1 MSTNKIL
8 AYTDVE
14 HSESVAP
21 KLVSAIKNN
30 CSGGPH
36 IVHKHYTSL
45 RDGEKEISREIQSL
59 TSSSPNVLILIHGTD
74 NAHSKRS
81 MPLEPHTTEMPQPQP
96 QPQPQQPQ
104 RAGSVFDHYAFFSPT
119 TVLVLGISAFLIFFA
134 LNALWIIGTTETPD
148 RLGQMSRT
156 AREKKQQ

>member
-14 HSESVAP
+14 HSESVPP
-21 KLVSAIKNN
+21 KLVSAIKKN

-59 TSSSPNVLILIHGTD
+59 TSSSPNVLTLIHGTD

-81 MPLEPHTTEMPQPQP
+81 MPLEPHITEM
-96 QPQPQQPQ
+96 PQPQQPQ
-104 RAGSVFDHYAFFSPT
+104 RAGSVFDHYAFFSLT

-148 RLGQMSRT
+148 RLGQMSRA